1 MSPYLQLDLQYTK
14 HPQKESFGWYISWH
28 MEHGFV
34 FSTPDY
40 FVMGRPI
47 RIYKLKEQ
55 TQEAIDRMLIFEKQ
69 EANCWYIHAMSG
81 DMNRAWDILPYPL
94 GQIAWERIRENGR
107 DLQIT
112 STETLR
118 RLSKIA

>member
-28 MEHGFV
+28 LEHGFV
-34 FSTPDY
+34 FSTPEY
-40 FVMGRPI
+40 FIMGRPMH
-47 RIYKLKEQ
+47 Y
-55 TQEAIDRMLIFEKQ
+55 FEKGKLRQ
-69 EANCWYIHAMSG
+69 DIENLTTHPLEKANLWYIHAMAG
-81 DMNRAWDILPYPL
+81 DMNKAWDILPYPL
-94 GQIAWERIRENGR
+94 GYIAWERLREGQR

>member
-1 MSPYLQLDLQYTK
+1 MSPYLQLCEKYEK
-14 HPQKESFGWYISWH
+14 HPQAESFGHYISWH

-34 FSTPDY
+34 YSTPD
-40 FVMGRPI
+40 FFIMGRPI
-47 RIYKLKEQ
+47 RRYKLEEE
-55 TQEAIDRMLIFEKQ
+55 TQEAIDRMFIFERQK
-69 EANCWYIHAMSG
+69 ADCWYIHAMSG

-94 GQIAWERIRENGR
+94 GYVAWERVEGSGR
-107 DLQIT
+107 RLQIT